1 MKVVQR
7 DHNLGSYKLD
17 SVSENFMNGKVTK
30 INGNILTS
38 FLPEKELQL
47 LLKTLLKNFSASNIS
62 FEDLPVDETM
72 KTFFENP
79 SKYLK

>member
-1 MKVVQR
+1 MSVRISRKHKFDISNKVLTAILKESDLQE
-7 DHNLGSYKLD
+7 LL
-17 SVSENFMNGKVTK
+17 
-30 INGNILTS
+30 NI
-38 FLPEKELQL
+38 
-47 LLKTLLKNFSASNIS
+47 LLKNYTASNIS